1 MLSSETCS
9 PANTALD
16 YFGFAGFR
24 CGKDP
29 VFVRS
34 CFTGNFV
41 CSFASSF
48 FIFIGIVYSPAPWNF
63 YYLEGDALDDLNGVV
78 SFLGLWTFSEILSN
92 GKFPNL

>member
-9 PANTALD
+9 PAKTALD
-16 YFGFAGFR
+16 YFGFGCFR

-41 CSFASSF
+41 YSFASSF
-48 FIFIGIVYSPAPWNF
+48 FIFIGIVYSPAPRNF
-63 YYLEGDALDDLNGVV
+63 YLEGDPLNDLNGVV
-78 SFLGLWTFSEILSN
+78 SFLGLWTFSEILSI